1 MTDVVIAGIGQIP
14 VGEHWELSL
23 RTMAA
28 RAVQAAL
35 KDAGTLQPKALYIG
49 NALASSISHQANLG
63 ALLAEDIGLNGIEA
77 YTVEAA
83 EASSAGAFRLAY
95 LALTSGYVDCALVLG
110 VEKVT
115 DMVGSGLES
124 AFSETTDFDYE
135 AVSGTTINAQA
146 ALLMQR
152 YLHEYNAPHKAFADF
167 AMLAQSNA
175 SGNPNAYFRKG
186 LTREAYDSAEPVCD
200 PLTMFDIAPIADGA
214 AALLLTRSDLL
225 PNGFPH
231 PFIKVTGSSVC
242 TDALSLHDRPD
253 PLAFDAARKSIQDA
267 CRMAGI
273 LPKDA
278 DFFELT
284 DSYSVY
290 AALSLEAAGFAS
302 RGSGWKLAQEG
313 KCSLSGSLPIST
325 LGGCKG
331 RGNPFGA
338 TGAYQILEAVLQLR
352 GDAGTNQ
359 VKKHRRALVQS
370 LGGQAATAITH
381 ILEISGVK
389 PSTPKRSPN

>member
-1 MTDVVIAGIGQIP
+1 MTDVVIAGVGQIP
-14 VGEHWELSL
+14 VGEHWEISL

-28 RAVQAAL
+28 HAIQAAR
-35 KDAGTLQPKALYIG
+35 KDAGKLRPNALYIG

-63 ALLAEDIGLNGIEA
+63 ALLSEAIGLNGIEA

-110 VEKVT
+110 VEKVS

-135 AVSGTTINAQA
+135 AVAGTTTTAQA

-152 YLHEYNAPHKAFADF
+152 YLHESKAPRSAFAEF
-167 AMLAQSNA
+167 SIVAQGNA
-175 SGNPNAYFRKG
+175 IGNPNAYFRRG
-186 LTREAYDSAEPVCD
+186 LTRDAYDSAELVCD
-200 PLTMFDIAPIADGA
+200 PLNIFDIAPIADGA

-225 PNGFPH
+225 PTDFTH
-231 PFIKVTGSSVC
+231 PIIKVTGSSVC

-267 CRMAGI
+267 CRMAGM
-273 LPKDA
+273 LPTDA
-278 DFFELT
+278 DFFEFT

-290 AALSLEAAGFAS
+290 AALSLEASGFANS
-302 RGSGWKLAQEG
+302 CSGWKLAQTG
-313 KCSLSGSLPIST
+313 KLSLTGSQPIST

-331 RGNPFGA
+331 RGNPLGA
-338 TGAYQILEAVLQLR
+338 TGAYQLVEAVLQLR

-359 VKKHRRALVQS
+359 LKKHRRALVQS

-381 ILEISGVK
+381 ILETSS
-389 PSTPKRSPN
+389 STVSTTKRSPN